1 MLARRTSFISLI
13 YESSN
18 DPEAYAVFIER
29 GIIGGTGSMT
39 AHIYRSSAASTPT
52 TIADDAR
59 WEFST
64 DDGDTYS
71 TVSADTNHVFG
82 YGAFT
87 AVEGTSWYKSIV
99 TLTIGGSSGIVV
111 GDYGL
116 YRLRATGTDDP
127 DYTRTFDFS
136 DPS

>member
-13 YESSN
+13 YENSN

-52 TIADDAR
+52 ATEAR
-59 WEFST
+59 WELST

-71 TVSADTNHVFG
+71 TVSADSDHVFA
-82 YGAFT
+82 YGAFI
-87 AVEGTSWYKSIV
+87 AVPGTSRYKSIV
-99 TLTIGGSSGIVV
+99 TLTISGIVV

-136 DPS
+136 DPA

>member
-1 MLARRTSFISLI
+1 MLARRTSFVSLI
-13 YESSN
+13 YENTN
-18 DPEAYAVFIER
+18 DPEAFAISYER
-29 GIIGGTGSMT
+29 GVIGGTGSMT
-39 AHIYRSSAASTPT
+39 AHIYRNSAASTPT
-52 TIADDAR
+52 ATEAR
-59 WEFST
+59 WELST
-64 DDGDTYS
+64 NDGDTYA
-71 TVSADTNHVFG
+71 TVSADSNHVFA
-82 YGAFT
+82 YGAFI
-87 AVEGTSWYKSIV
+87 AVPGTSRYKSIV

>member
-1 MLARRTSFISLI
+1 MLARRTSFVSLI
-13 YESSN
+13 YEDTN
-18 DPEAYAVFIER
+18 DPVALAVQTDR
-29 GIIGGTGSMT
+29 GVIGGTGAMT
-39 AHIYRSSAASTPT
+39 AHIYRNSAASTPT
-52 TIADDAR
+52 ATEAR
-59 WEFST
+59 WELST

-71 TVSADTNHVFG
+71 TVSADSDHVFA
-82 YGAFT
+82 YGAFI
-87 AVEGTSWYKSIV
+87 AVPGTSRYKSIV